1 MSEKS
6 KTSESETTSASGIG
20 SGSGSGSGS
29 ESEMS
34 LHLNQNL
41 NQKSK
46 SESENQ
52 SGGSSSN
59 SGSESNYNDDL
70 ESIKKE
76 DKEKNKQKKKPEQ
89 TWIQKYMTK
98 GAISNSITFFF
109 LILGLILKGT
119 NTKNKSQQSVGEYF
133 LAFGLFGFAG
143 GITNWL
149 AVKML
154 FDKIGYGKYYL
165 PGSAIIPHRFKAIR
179 ETIKN
184 TIMKTFFDE
193 DYLNKYI
200 SKKFNELMSSNNLNI
215 EDKLKNILESPKV
228 EKIIDQKLDDLKNKP
243 EGLVLV
249 MMGIEPSKLKP
260 LILPFIVN
268 AAKDFAPLLLSA
280 FDPKKFIKI
289 RKIRKEL
296 DKLMTEKLKELTPP
310 IVKKLMED
318 VIRVHLGWLI
328 VWGCV
333 FGGFI
338 GIISKA
344 AGYGS

>member
-1 MSEKS
+1 MSEQS
-6 KTSESETTSASGIG
+6 KTKTKDTARESDNESEISIRVNQN
-20 SGSGSGSGS
+20 
-29 ESEMS
+29 ESEIS
-34 LHLNQNL
+34 SEYS
-41 NQKSK
+41 QKISV
-46 SESENQ
+46 
-52 SGGSSSN
+52 GLASN
-59 SGSESNYNDDL
+59 TKNESNYFDDL
-70 ESIKKE
+70 EINKKE
-76 DKEKNKQKKKPEQ
+76 DLQKNKPEKTWAQKHL
-89 TWIQKYMTK
+89 TK
-98 GAISNSITFFF
+98 GTITNSITFCIM
-109 LILGLILKGT
+109 LIGLILKVT
-119 NTKNKSQQSVGEYF
+119 NTENKDQQTTGEYF

-154 FDKIGYGKYYL
+154 FDKIGHGKYYL

-184 TIMKTFFDE
+184 TIMKTFFDQN
-193 DYLNKYI
+193 YLNKYI
-200 SKKFNELMSSNNLNI
+200 SKKINRIMSNSDLNI
-215 EDKLKNILESPKV
+215 EGKLKNILESPQV
-228 EKIIDQKLDDLKNKP
+228 EKIIDQKLEDLKNKP

-260 LILPFIVN
+260 LILPFIIN
-268 AAKDFAPLLLSA
+268 AAKDFVPLLLSA

-296 DKLMTEKLKELTPP
+296 NKLMTEKLKELTPP

-318 VIRVHLGWLI
+318 VIREHLSWLI

-333 FGGFI
+333 FGGCI
-338 GIISKA
+338 GLVSKF

>member
-1 MSEKS
+1 MSEQS
-6 KTSESETTSASGIG
+6 KTKTKDTARESDNESEISIRVNQN
-20 SGSGSGSGS
+20 
-29 ESEMS
+29 ESEIS
-34 LHLNQNL
+34 SEYS
-41 NQKSK
+41 QKISV
-46 SESENQ
+46 
-52 SGGSSSN
+52 GLASN
-59 SGSESNYNDDL
+59 TKNESNYFDDL
-70 ESIKKE
+70 EINKKE
-76 DKEKNKQKKKPEQ
+76 DLQKNKPEKTWAKKHL
-89 TWIQKYMTK
+89 TK
-98 GAISNSITFFF
+98 GTIR
-109 LILGLILKGT
+109 
-119 NTKNKSQQSVGEYF
+119 QQTTGEYF

-154 FDKIGYGKYYL
+154 FDKIGHGKYYL

-184 TIMKTFFDE
+184 TIMKTFFDQN
-193 DYLNKYI
+193 YLNKYI
-200 SKKFNELMSSNNLNI
+200 SKKFNRIMSNSDLNI
-215 EDKLKNILESPKV
+215 EGKLKNILESPQV
-228 EKIIDQKLDDLKNKP
+228 EKIIDQKLEDLKNKP

-260 LILPFIVN
+260 LILPFIIN
-268 AAKDFAPLLLSA
+268 AAKDFVPLLLSA

-318 VIRVHLGWLI
+318 VIREHLSWLI

-333 FGGFI
+333 FGGCI
-338 GIISKA
+338 GLVSKF

>member
-1 MSEKS
+1 MSDQS
-6 KTSESETTSASGIG
+6 KTKTKDTTSGSDNESEISI
-20 SGSGSGSGS
+20 
-29 ESEMS
+29 
-34 LHLNQNL
+34 HINQNVSEISREDS
-41 NQKSK
+41 QKISAG
-46 SESENQ
+46 STSNTENQ
-52 SGGSSSN
+52 SDYSQ
-59 SGSESNYNDDL
+59 DL
-70 ESIKKE
+70 EDLKKE
-76 DKEKNKQKKKPEQ
+76 DISQKKKPKK
-89 TWIQKYMTK
+89 TWTQKHLTK
-98 GAISNSITFFF
+98 GTISNSITFC
-109 LILGLILKGT
+109 IMIVGLILKVT
-119 NTKNKSQQSVGEYF
+119 NTENKGQQTTGEYF

-143 GITNWL
+143 GVTNWL

-154 FDKIGYGKYYL
+154 FDKIGHGKYYL

-193 DYLNKYI
+193 NYLNKYI
-200 SKKFNELMSSNNLNI
+200 SKKFNEIMTNSDLNI
-215 EDKLKNILESPKV
+215 EEKLKNILESPQV
-228 EKIIDQKLDDLKNKP
+228 EKIIDQKLEDLKNKP

-260 LILPFIVN
+260 LILPFIIN

-280 FDPKKFIKI
+280 FDPKKFVKI

-296 DKLMTEKLKELTPP
+296 DKLMSEKLKELTPP

-318 VIRVHLGWLI
+318 VIREHLSWLI

-338 GIISKA
+338 GLVSKL

>member
-1 MSEKS
+1 MSNKIEKKDS
-6 KTSESETTSASGIG
+6 LGGEPLISTNSDKESTTSEDEISVELD
-20 SGSGSGSGS
+20 
-29 ESEMS
+29 EVQKN
-34 LHLNQNL
+34 LNEQNL
-41 NQKSK
+41 NSPN
-46 SESENQ
+46 SEND
-52 SGGSSSN
+52 SD
-59 SGSESNYNDDL
+59 YNDDF
-70 ESIKKE
+70 ESINIDRKKE
-76 DKEKNKQKKKPEQ
+76 LNKDKNEKSEKTWAQKHL
-89 TWIQKYMTK
+89 TK
-98 GAISNSITFFF
+98 GTISNSITFFF
-109 LILGLILKGT
+109 LILGLILIKT
-119 NTKNKSQQSVGEYF
+119 NTKNENQQTFGQYL

-143 GITNWL
+143 GVTNWL

-179 ETIKN
+179 ETVKN

-193 DYLNKYI
+193 DYLKKYI
-200 SKKFNELMSSNNLNI
+200 SKKFNEIMTSSDLNI
-215 EDKLKNILESPKV
+215 EEKLKNILESPKV

-289 RKIRKEL
+289 RKVRREL

-318 VIRVHLGWLI
+318 VIREHLGWLI

-338 GIISKA
+338 GVISKL

>member
-1 MSEKS
+1 MSNKIETKESLGGEPLIS
-6 KTSESETTSASGIG
+6 KNSDKESSTSEDEISVELDEVPKDSN
-20 SGSGSGSGS
+20 
-29 ESEMS
+29 
-34 LHLNQNL
+34 NQNL
-41 NQKSK
+41 N
-46 SESENQ
+46 
-52 SGGSSSN
+52 SSN
-59 SGSESNYNDDL
+59 SDNNSDYNDDL
-70 ESIKKE
+70 ESINIDRKKQLN
-76 DKEKNKQKKKPEQ
+76 KGSNEKTEKTWAQKHL
-89 TWIQKYMTK
+89 TK
-98 GAISNSITFFF
+98 GTISNSITFFF
-109 LILGLILKGT
+109 LILGLILIKT
-119 NTKNKSQQSVGEYF
+119 NTKNKNQQTFGQYL

-143 GITNWL
+143 GVTNWL

-179 ETIKN
+179 ETVKN
-184 TIMKTFFDE
+184 TIMQTFFDE
-193 DYLNKYI
+193 DYLKKYI
-200 SKKFNELMSSNNLNI
+200 SKKFNEIMTSSDLNI
-215 EDKLKNILESPKV
+215 EEKLKNILESPKV

-289 RKIRKEL
+289 RKVRKEI

-318 VIRVHLGWLI
+318 VIREHLGWLI

-338 GIISKA
+338 GVISKL
-344 AGYGS
+344 AGYGA